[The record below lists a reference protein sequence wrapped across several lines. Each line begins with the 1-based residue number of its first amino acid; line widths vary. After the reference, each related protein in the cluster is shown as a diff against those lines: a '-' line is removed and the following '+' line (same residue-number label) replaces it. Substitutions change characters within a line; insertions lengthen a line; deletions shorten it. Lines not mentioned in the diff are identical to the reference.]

1 MTGAWTYTQ
10 GLHEVGDGAYAY
22 LQPDGSWGW
31 SNAGLLVDGD
41 ASLLVDTLF
50 DLRLTAEMLDAMRR
64 AVPQAAHIDT
74 VFNTHGNGDH
84 WFGNELVE
92 GARVL
97 ATREAAAEMADVPP
111 ERLAGLLRSD
121 AGDDPTLR
129 FLRRIFG
136 PFAFEGIRPTYPTET
151 FEHELVLEVGGLEA
165 HLLDLGPAHTASD
178 SAVFVPARRVVY
190 TGDLLFIGGHPI
202 MWAGPIENWIQA
214 TERLAALD
222 ADVFVPGHGPI
233 TDRAG
238 VRGLGDY
245 LRYVRDEAT
254 RFHAQGLTPLDAAR
268 RLRLD
273 AYAGWGDA
281 ERLPVTI
288 ASIYRALDPD
298 WPAPAL
304 PELFA
309 MMAAYAGER

>member
-1 MTGAWTYTQ
+1 MTAAWTYTK
-10 GLHEVGDGAYAY
+10 GLHEVGEGAFAY

-41 ASLLVDTLF
+41 ATLLVDTLF
-50 DLRLTAEMLDAMRR
+50 DLRLTAEMLEVMRR
-64 AVPQAAHIDT
+64 TVPQAARIDT

-97 ATREAAAEMADVPP
+97 ATREAAAEMAEVPP
-111 ERLAGLLRSD
+111 EGLAALVRPE
-121 AGDDPTLR
+121 AGDDPALR

-136 PFAFEGIRPTYPTET
+136 KFTFEGIRPAYPTET
-151 FEHELVLEVGGLEA
+151 FEHELVLGVGGLQA
-165 HLLDLGPAHTASD
+165 QLLDLGPAHTASD
-178 SAVFVPARRVVY
+178 SAVFVPARRIVY

-202 MWAGPIENWIQA
+202 MWAGPIENWIRA

-238 VRGLGDY
+238 VRELGGY

-254 RFHAQGLTPLDAAR
+254 RFHAEGLTPLEAAR

-273 AYAGWGDA
+273 AFAGWTDA

-288 ASIYRALDPD
+288 ASIYRELDPR
-298 WPAPAL
+298 WPAPDL
-304 PELFA
+304 YELFG

>member
-1 MTGAWTYTQ
+1 MTATWTYHK
-10 GLHEVGDGAYAY
+10 GLHEVGDGVFAY

-41 ASLLVDTLF
+41 ATLLVDTLF
-50 DLRLTAEMLDAMRR
+50 DLRLTAEMLDVMRR
-64 AVPQAAHIDT
+64 AVRQAVRIDT
-74 VFNTHGNGDH
+74 LFNTHGNGDH

-97 ATREAAAEMADVPP
+97 ATREAAAEMAEVPP
-111 ERLAGLLRSD
+111 ARLAGLLQAD
-121 AGDDPTLR
+121 AGDDPALA

-136 PFAFEGIRPTYPTET
+136 PFAFDGIRPAFPTET
-151 FEHELVLEVGGLEA
+151 FEQELVVKVGGLDA
-165 HLLDLGPAHTASD
+165 HLIDLGPAHTASD

-233 TDRAG
+233 TDREG
-238 VRGLGDY
+238 VRRLGDY
-245 LRYVRDEAT
+245 LRYVRDEAI
-254 RFHAQGLTPLDAAR
+254 RFHAEGLTPLEAAR

-273 AYAGWGDA
+273 AFADWGDA

-288 ASIYRALDPD
+288 ASIYRALDPE
-298 WPAPAL
+298 WPVPEL
-304 PELFA
+304 HELFA